1 MRKNSKFGVLSD
13 EYIKNNYAD
22 CFLPVRVDKLH
33 SIRQKPASSYVNT
46 SGKRVKEYN
55 SIAPVI
61 PQFVA
66 ENNTKSKGIPAQNE
80 MNAIKSDLIRTTANA
95 ESNYSILQPQRK
107 REGLLQEDI
116 GFVKI
121 SSMANARD
129 PDFGAIDKDFVGDE
143 LEEQAPLSSY
153 GVKADLNT
161 MLGNEAPRHKEDMVF
176 AGRGAKPEMAKILDP
191 SVSTKLFIADELKRQ
206 PESALFVKRQ
216 SAQQQ
221 GAPTDLLAQQQ
232 GRPNTMSSMG
242 QQMGPDL
249 PPSGASMFP
258 DEPSVSSAPVKSEPP
273 VAPVKSAPPVAKGT
287 PITLSGKELIQESG
301 HMLEYRDMS
310 NAEMILKNKPSEVPA
325 SSASPDRMRTFLAK
339 ELRTSKHKTTEQMMK
354 FLMELSSAKIKKIRT
369 AYFLKQAGS
378 PLGVLHAT
386 GAGRPKKYGGRKA

>member
-80 MNAIKSDLIRTTANA
+80 MNAIKSDLIRTAA
-95 ESNYSILQPQRK
+95 AAPSNYSILQPQRK
-107 REGLLQEDI
+107 RQGLLQEDI

-121 SSMANARD
+121 SSMANAQD
-129 PDFGAIDKDFVGDE
+129 PDFGAIDKYFVIDE

-161 MLGNEAPRHKEDMVF
+161 MLGNKAPRHKEDMVF
-176 AGRGAKPEMAKILDP
+176 ADRGAKPEMAKILDP
-191 SVSTKLFIADELKRQ
+191 SVSTKLLIADELKSQ

-232 GRPNTMSSMG
+232 GRPNTMSSMPP
-242 QQMGPDL
+242 QMGPDL
-249 PPSGASMFP
+249 PQSGASMFP
-258 DEPSVSSAPVKSEPP
+258 VEPSS
-273 VAPVKSAPPVAKGT
+273 SAPPVATGEPVKATAKGNQV
-287 PITLSGKELIQESG
+287 TLSNRELMEEKG
-301 HMLEYRDMS
+301 ELLEYRDMS
-310 NAEMILKNKPSEVPA
+310 NAEMILKKYPDKVPA
-325 SSASPDRMRTFLAK
+325 SSATPADMREFLAK
-339 ELRTSKHKTTEQMMK
+339 HLRTSEHKTEEQMKK
-354 FLMELSSAKIKKIRT
+354 FLDKLTNEKIKKIRT
-369 AYFLKQAGS
+369 AYFLKSSGS
-378 PLGVLHAT
+378 PLGVPHAS
-386 GAGRPKKYGGRKA
+386 GAGRPNKKEGGRKA

>member
-33 SIRQKPASSYVNT
+33 SIRQRPASSYVNT

-95 ESNYSILQPQRK
+95 ESNYSILQPPRK

-121 SSMANARD
+121 SSMANAED
-129 PDFGAIDKDFVGDE
+129 PDFGAIDKDFVRDE

-161 MLGNEAPRHKEDMVF
+161 ILGNEAPRHKEDMVF
-176 AGRGAKPEMAKILDP
+176 AGKGAKPEMAKILDP
-191 SVSTKLFIADELKRQ
+191 SVSSKLFLAEELKRQ

-221 GAPTDLLAQQQ
+221 VAPTDLLAQQQ
-232 GRPNTMSSMG
+232 GRPDTMSSI
-242 QQMGPDL
+242 GPQFG
-249 PPSGASMFP
+249 PEVMSSGEGMFP
-258 DEPSVSSAPVKSEPP
+258 DEQGIPEPVT
-273 VAPVKSAPPVAKGT
+273 SAPPVATGEPVKATAKGT
-287 PITLSGKELIQESG
+287 PITLSGKELMEEKG
-301 HMLEYRDMS
+301 ELLEYRDMS

-325 SSASPDRMRTFLAK
+325 SSANPDRMRAFLAK

-354 FLMELSSAKIKKIRT
+354 FLMELSTSKIKKIRT

-378 PLGVLHAT
+378 PLGLSHAS
-386 GAGRPKKYGGRKA
+386 GAGRPKKHGGRKA